1 MNPTLAKKAEKA
13 AADFCAY
20 AEAYTAEVRA
30 AGIAAIR
37 ARRRAAEAAGA
48 PGCETRAEAAAAAA
62 ETARRAA
69 ARAEALLDFYEPN
82 PDGAGPTWEA
92 VMKAHMTLDT
102 AARVALQAADQAA
115 KLA

>member
-37 ARRRAAEAAGA
+37 ARRRAAEA
-48 PGCETRAEAAAAAA
+48 PDLETRTAAAAA

-92 VMKAHMTLDT
+92 VMKAHMALDT
-102 AARVALQAADQAA
+102 ATRVALQAADQAA

>member
-37 ARRRAAEAAGA
+37 ARRRAAEA
-48 PGCETRAEAAAAAA
+48 PDLETRTAAAAAA

>member
-37 ARRRAAEAAGA
+37 TRHRAAEA
-48 PGCETRAEAAAAAA
+48 PDLETRTAAAAAA

>member
-1 MNPTLAKKAEKA
+1 MNPTLTEKAEKA

-37 ARRRAAEAAGA
+37 ACRRAAEA
-48 PGCETRAEAAAAAA
+48 PDLETRTAAAAA

-82 PDGAGPTWEA
+82 PYGAGPTWEA
-92 VMKAHMTLDT
+92 IIKAHMTLDT

>member
-37 ARRRAAEAAGA
+37 ARRRAAEA
-48 PGCETRAEAAAAAA
+48 PDLETRTAAAAAAAA

>member
-1 MNPTLAKKAEKA
+1 MNPTLTEKAEKA

-37 ARRRAAEAAGA
+37 ARRRAAEA
-48 PGCETRAEAAAAAA
+48 PDLETRTAAAAAA

>member
-1 MNPTLAKKAEKA
+1 MNPTLTEKAEKA

-30 AGIAAIR
+30 AGIAA
-37 ARRRAAEAAGA
+37 RRAARWAAEF
-48 PGCETRAEAAAAAA
+48 PFRDTKAAAARAA

>member
-1 MNPTLAKKAEKA
+1 MNPTLTEKAEKA

-37 ARRRAAEAAGA
+37 ACRRAAEA
-48 PGCETRAEAAAAAA
+48 PDLETRTAAAAAA

-92 VMKAHMTLDT
+92 VMKAHMALDT
-102 AARVALQAADQAA
+102 ATRVALQAADQAA